1 MRELAGAVEAMGGER
16 VGGTG
21 VDGPVGGGGVI
32 AGGVEGLAV
41 EEEAFV
47 VAVPGVGLY
56 WECVCGIRCP
66 LVVAM
71 DLDLVSLVLWS
82 FSNGRS

>member
-1 MRELAGAVEAMGGER
+1 MWQLAGSVEALGGEG

-21 VDGPVGGGGVI
+21 VDGPVGGGGVV
-32 AGGVEGLAV
+32 AGRVEGLAV

-56 WECVCGIRCP
+56 WECVCGVRCP

-71 DLDLVSLVLWS
+71 DLDVVSLVLWS
-82 FSNGRS
+82 LLKG